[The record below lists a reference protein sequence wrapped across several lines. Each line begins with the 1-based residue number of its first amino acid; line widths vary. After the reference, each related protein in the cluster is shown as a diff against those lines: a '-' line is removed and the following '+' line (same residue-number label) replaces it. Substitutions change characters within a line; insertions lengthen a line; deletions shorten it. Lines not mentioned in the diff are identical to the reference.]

1 MFAYASTTV
10 FPGAIGFS
18 GSNGFRDIVLLR
30 RERGKLRVVED
41 IDSSCN
47 GPVYSGAHPGFKP
60 RPGESVREQMIDLLL
75 TPGVGATDLGMIQ
88 AIFDFTPPEISPEYT
103 AKALLKLAA
112 SPSPVIRTAACL
124 QFRDLLAEKG
134 SALSD
139 QFGVSRSDLKRWQ
152 AQEEQNTP
160 ARFWW
165 GHGPL
170 SWAVP
175 TTPLHAG
182 SLTGMDLCTNDKA
195 LGVPPLRSPSAA
207 TEFRPSLCQQ
217 CSTKPLQRPA
227 KQINSDQISRSSRGP
242 SIAPGTIRREL
253 ALKEGCGGNAAQLQ
267 VLFVNP
273 SLFTGKPALGLKQGE
288 VVCQHANPS
297 RGCRRPA
304 KSRERFELAGQLVP
318 VDRSVL
324 SVEMFAKAVLRENC

>member
-47 GPVYSGAHPGFKP
+47 AAVYSGAHAGFKP

-75 TPGVGATDLGMIQ
+75 TPGAGATDLGMIQ

-112 SPSPVIRTAACL
+112 LPSPVIRTAACL
-124 QFRDLLAEKG
+124 QFRDLLAQKG

-152 AQEEQNTP
+152 AQQEQNYP
-160 ARFWW
+160 AKRWW

-170 SWAVP
+170 SYTVP
-175 TTPLHAG
+175 KAPLPTG
-182 SLTGMDLCTNDKA
+182 NLTGMNLCTNDKA
-195 LGVPPLRSPSAA
+195 LGVPPLRPASAPVQDPLLPS
-207 TEFRPSLCQQ
+207 
-217 CSTKPLQRPA
+217 
-227 KQINSDQISRSSRGP
+227 
-242 SIAPGTIRREL
+242 SI
-253 ALKEGCGGNAAQLQ
+253 
-267 VLFVNP
+267 VL
-273 SLFTGKPALGLKQGE
+273 
-288 VVCQHANPS
+288 H
-297 RGCRRPA
+297 
-304 KSRERFELAGQLVP
+304 
-318 VDRSVL
+318 
-324 SVEMFAKAVLRENC
+324 